1 MPVPKL
7 PNDILISIIK
17 MENRRLCQEEH
28 KKKMSN
34 AVFEH
39 IETYVA
45 LDNRIKEMFDRI
57 ESSRN

>member
-1 MPVPKL
+1 
-7 PNDILISIIK
+7 
-17 MENRRLCQEEH
+17 MENRRKAQEEH

-34 AVFEH
+34 AAFEH